1 MCEGDGVA
9 ASPQRSRRL
18 DPFALPSDGGLRFGT
33 LGLAVAGATM
43 SIYGVIWT
51 TSDPAWHERDQCTSF
66 RWDGF
71 DAPPSYVTDTD
82 CIAAASRHTAVWMLA
97 GLVLLVLVAA
107 VIYRSWPAFKLRW
120 DRLQP
125 LTDDD
130 APGVEAALAELAGVA
145 GISPSPRYSW
155 NPLNATNS
163 AVAFG
168 HGREHHVALSG
179 GLVSRFYADRELFDA
194 VVLHE
199 LAHVRNG
206 DVRITYATM
215 ALSRAFVAVAFVP
228 IVIGWIVPMLRGFGM
243 VHQNTELPGVVARLA
258 VVSALV
264 LLMRSAVL
272 RARELYAD
280 ARASLSGRAASGM
293 RRLLEAMP
301 DGGDRRW
308 WRAALSVHPPASQR
322 RRVLDDTTALFRFGI
337 VEALATGAAAGIALA
352 SLASAFA
359 ALAGENV
366 GFAAPPPSAPAQAAA
381 AFLVLLP
388 AAVVLAI
395 AAARCALAKAAR
407 ADADSPL
414 RLGVAL
420 GAGVVIGG
428 DLSSVSVGPS
438 GSNELFL
445 IAWSAALVAAAVAL
459 AFAAVGATLAWLS
472 RARGRADWRRRIAF
486 RVVGSTLLFA
496 AAGAAL
502 FAVGTP
508 IDQALADDEEGAAI
522 FGSAADPLA
531 ATQTAAADALPGV
544 PLRVA
549 AVLAFAVLIVVAMV
563 GAIAAR
569 RARNTG
575 MPEWLL
581 IPDRAD
587 APRPRDVSAPAAWRS
602 ARLAGAPAHA
612 RVWQPAARVG
622 ELVAGRRLMPGEVVA
637 AVSGAL
643 LFGLTFAPWYGS
655 ASAYNSYEYTKQTLV
670 AAALLPCVVV
680 GLRALAD
687 RFAASRIGVIRAAV
701 SSVAASRIP
710 DAAVAFVGVVV
721 IGMVV
726 LSPGDDPTYVVRDE
740 ALGFGLFAGV
750 AALCGI
756 AGGSLLAIRQVP
768 RLGRARAPARTLA
781 ASGRRHGITRGEMVA
796 AFGGVLFTAFLF
808 VNWYWDESAW
818 HSFGWVKYPLVVP
831 AAVAIGVAI
840 PRPTTFWV
848 VQSGAPAVTTVAL
861 AASLIVLV
869 GVWATAGDVGELS
882 ERVETYLPLPVA
894 ATGTVLLLAF
904 ARGALL
910 DLVLVVAVAL
920 AIALILLPT
929 GPTWSG
935 EQMGRD
941 DWSAGVHLG
950 LGALGLIAVG
960 AIAALCERTA
970 AARRRRGT

>member
-1 MCEGDGVA
+1 MA
-9 ASPQRSRRL
+9 LSPQRGCRL

-33 LGLAVAGATM
+33 LALAVAGATI
-43 SIYGVIWT
+43 SIYAVIWT
-51 TSDPAWHERDQCTSF
+51 TSDPAWEERDDCRNL
-66 RWDGF
+66 RWDDGF
-71 DAPPSYVTDTD
+71 DAVPSSVTDAD
-82 CIAAASRHTAVWMLA
+82 CMAAASRHTAVWMLA
-97 GLVLLVLVAA
+97 GLALLLLVAG
-107 VIYRSWPAFKLRW
+107 VIYRSWPAVKLRW

-125 LTDDD
+125 LMDDD
-130 APGVEAALAELAGVA
+130 APGVETALAELAGVA
-145 GISPSPRYSW
+145 GVPPPHYSW
-155 NPLNATNS
+155 NPLNATIS

-168 HGREHHVALSG
+168 CGREHHVALSG

-215 ALSRAFVAVAFVP
+215 ALSRAFLAVSLVP
-228 IVIGWIVPMLRGFGM
+228 IVIGWIVPMLRGFSM
-243 VHQNTELPGVVARLA
+243 VHQDTELLGVVARLA
-258 VVSALV
+258 VVSMLV
-264 LLMRSAVL
+264 LLVRSAVL

-293 RRLLEAMP
+293 QRLLEAMP
-301 DGGDRRW
+301 DDGDRRS

-352 SLASAFA
+352 SLASVFA
-359 ALAGENV
+359 ALAGEDV
-366 GFAAPPPSAPAQAAA
+366 GFASPPPSAAAQAAA

-395 AAARCALAKAAR
+395 ASGRCALAKVAR
-407 ADADSPL
+407 APGDSPL

-438 GSNELFL
+438 GSHELFL
-445 IAWSAALVAAAVAL
+445 LAWSAALVAAAVAL
-459 AFAAVGATLAWLS
+459 AFAAVGVTLAYLPRI
-472 RARGRADWRRRIAF
+472 RARVDWRRRIA
-486 RVVGSTLLFA
+486 VGGVGLTLLFA

-502 FAVGTP
+502 FAVGMP
-508 IDQALADDEEGAAI
+508 IDQALADQEVAAI
-522 FGSAADPLA
+522 FGSSVDPLA
-531 ATQTAAADALPGV
+531 AATTAAADALPGV
-544 PLRVA
+544 PARA
-549 AVLAFAVLIVVAMV
+549 ASVLAFAVLILLAAAGAM
-563 GAIAAR
+563 
-569 RARNTG
+569 RARSTRSADI
-575 MPEWLL
+575 PEWLL

-587 APRPRDVSAPAAWRS
+587 APLPRDVSAAATWRS
-602 ARLAGAPAHA
+602 ARPPSAPARA
-612 RVWQPAARVG
+612 RVPQPAARVR

-655 ASAYNSYEYTKQTLV
+655 ASAYNSFEYTKQTLV
-670 AAALLPCVVV
+670 AAAMLPCVVV
-680 GLRALAD
+680 GLRALAE
-687 RFAASRIGVIRAAV
+687 RFASSRIGVIRASV
-701 SSVAASRIP
+701 SSVAASRVP
-710 DAAVAFVGVVV
+710 DSVVAFVGVVV
-721 IGMVV
+721 ICIVV
-726 LSPGDDPTYVVRDE
+726 VSPGDDPTYLVRDE

-756 AGGSLLAIRQVP
+756 AGGALLAVRQAP
-768 RLGRARAPARTLA
+768 RRGRALVPARTLA
-781 ASGRRHGITRGEMVA
+781 VSGRRHGIMRGEMVA
-796 AFGGVLFTAFLF
+796 ALGGVLFTTFLF
-808 VNWYWDESAW
+808 VNWYSDESAW

-831 AAVAIGVAI
+831 AAVAIGLAI
-840 PRPTTFWV
+840 PRPTTSWAV
-848 VQSGAPAVTTVAL
+848 RSVAPAIAAVVL
-861 AASLIVLV
+861 AASLIVLA
-869 GVWATAGDVGELS
+869 GVWATAGNVGALS
-882 ERVETYLPLPVA
+882 ERVETYLPLPIA

-904 ARGALL
+904 ARGELL

-929 GPTWSG
+929 GPTWGG

-950 LGALGLIAVG
+950 LGALTLIALG
-960 AIAALCERTA
+960 AVAALCERTA
-970 AARRRRGT
+970 AARRRRGS